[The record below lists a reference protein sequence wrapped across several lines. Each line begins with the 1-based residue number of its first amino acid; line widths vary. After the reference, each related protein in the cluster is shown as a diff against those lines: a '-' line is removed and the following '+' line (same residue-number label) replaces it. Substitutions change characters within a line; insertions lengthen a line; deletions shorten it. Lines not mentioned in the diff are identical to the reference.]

1 MPQGLTLCAVDRQS
15 VDSARPSMNHLPE
28 IIQQGNTPQRVV
40 RLNNAAT
47 TPPFAETVAEVT
59 EFLQTYGALHR
70 GAGPYADK
78 TSSAVTQ
85 AIQTIK
91 NFLHVGPDHE
101 LLFTHNTSSAINVFA
116 RMLRLSKG
124 DVVMTSSIEH
134 TSNNLPW
141 RYNTDAE
148 VVEVRTN
155 ASGALDMAHCE
166 QLARQYYGRL
176 KLIAITGASNL
187 TGYIPD
193 LRRLS
198 DIAHRN
204 DALLFI
210 DAAQLAPHRRIDMHR
225 DGIDALA
232 FSAHKVYAPFGI
244 GVLALP
250 KNLLHRSPVD
260 PGGGSIDMLSSHKL
274 VWAPAEERHQSGTW
288 NATGLIALAKSCDIL
303 MQNFTTIQEQEKDLV
318 HYTAQ
323 QLSQVPGLTLYIDAK
338 KYLDEDRIGTFPFN
352 LSGYHHAWL
361 SAILDHEYNIETRA
375 GTICNH
381 RLVRRWIGVSDVEQE
396 MIEEKIQQGDRLASY
411 GIVRASIG
419 CHNTKEDIDMLISA
433 LKNIAKNGPR
443 LRCIPDPKNETFNVS

>member
-1 MPQGLTLCAVDRQS
+1 MNPLPKII
-15 VDSARPSMNHLPE
+15 PSLEAM
-28 IIQQGNTPQRVV
+28 QKVV

-78 TSSAVTQ
+78 TSHAVAQ

-91 NFLHVGPDHE
+91 DFLHVDAEQE
-101 LLFTHNTSSAINVFA
+101 LLFTHNTSCAINVFA
-116 RMLRLSKG
+116 RMLCLSKG
-124 DVVMTSSIEH
+124 DVVITSSIEH

-148 VVEVRTN
+148 IVEVRTN

-210 DAAQLAPHRRIDMHR
+210 DAAQLAPHRRINMQR

-250 KNLLHRSPVD
+250 KNLLHQPPVD
-260 PGGGSIDMLSSHKL
+260 PAGGSIDMLSSYNL
-274 VWAPAEERHQSGTW
+274 VWSPAEERHQSGTW
-288 NATGLIALAKSCDIL
+288 NATGIIALAKSCDIL
-303 MQNFTTIQEQEKDLV
+303 TQNFTAIQEHEKKLV
-318 HYTAQ
+318 RYTAEA
-323 QLSQVPGLTLYIDAK
+323 LRAIPEITLYVDSQKSIA
-338 KYLDEDRIGTFPFN
+338 EDRIGTFAFN
-352 LSGYHHAWL
+352 LSGYHHAL
-361 SAILDHEYNIETRA
+361 VSAILDHEYHIETRA

-381 RLVRRWIGVSDVEQE
+381 RLVRRWLNISDSEQE
-396 MIEEKIQQGDRLASY
+396 MIEEKMKHGDRLASY

-419 CHNTKEDIDMLISA
+419 CHNTQQDIDALTNA
-433 LKNIAKNGPR
+433 LKNIIQNGPR
-443 LRCIPDPKNETFNVS
+443 LHYTPDPLHETFTVY